1 MEDIL
6 KTLVNSRQQG
16 NSAQGADP
24 MASLVGSLLG
34 GGQSQGG
41 VNLSDGVDASDVA
54 GLVGSFLGA
63 QQAQS
68 APNQPQAQ
76 GLGGMMGALESI
88 MGGGQ
93 GASQQATDPI
103 MMLLQPFI
111 EPLAKKV
118 NISPAIAT
126 IIVSFVAH
134 KLLAH
139 HPTSGRDSN
148 TFDLDEMLG
157 QMGAGKVDSSL
168 LHNSGMVKEISK
180 RTGLDEVTAE
190 KSLDAAFTLVGNR
203 VGLGNASPKPKMPTG
218 PQANPSGGK
227 VGMNSRA
234 KSVKK

>member
-1 MEDIL
+1 MSMEDIL

-16 NSAQGADP
+16 NSSQEADP
-24 MASLVGSLLG
+24 MSSLVGSLLG

-41 VNLSDGVDASDVA
+41 VNLSDGVDAGDVA

-68 APNQPQAQ
+68 APSQPQAQ
-76 GLGGMMGALESI
+76 GLGGMMGVLESI

-93 GASQQATDPI
+93 QANDPI
-103 MMLLQPFI
+103 MKMLQPFI

-157 QMGAGKVDSSL
+157 QLGAGKVDSSL
-168 LHNSGMVKEISK
+168 LHNSGMVKEISN
-180 RTGLDEVTAE
+180 RTGLDEATAE
-190 KSLDAAFTLVGNR
+190 RSLDAAFTLVGNR

-218 PQANPSGGK
+218 QQPRPSGGK

-234 KSVKK
+234 KSIKK

>member
-1 MEDIL
+1 MSMEDIL

-16 NSAQGADP
+16 NSAQDVDS

-41 VNLSDGVDASDVA
+41 VNLSDGVDAGDVA

-68 APNQPQAQ
+68 APSQPQAQ
-76 GLGGMMGALESI
+76 GLGGMMGVLESI

-93 GASQQATDPI
+93 QANDPI
-103 MMLLQPFI
+103 MKMLQPFI

-157 QMGAGKVDSSL
+157 QLGAGKVDSSL
-168 LHNSGMVKEISK
+168 LHNSGMVKEISN
-180 RTGLDEVTAE
+180 RTGLDEATAE
-190 KSLDAAFTLVGNR
+190 RSLDAAFTLVGNR

-218 PQANPSGGK
+218 QQPKPSGGK

-234 KSVKK
+234 KSIKK

>member
-1 MEDIL
+1 MSMEDIL

-16 NSAQGADP
+16 NSAQDADP

-41 VNLSDGVDASDVA
+41 VNLSDGLDAGDVA

-68 APNQPQAQ
+68 APSQPQAQ
-76 GLGGMMGALESI
+76 GLGGMMGVLESI

-93 GASQQATDPI
+93 QANDPI
-103 MMLLQPFI
+103 MKMLQPFI

-157 QMGAGKVDSSL
+157 QLGAGKVDSSL
-168 LHNSGMVKEISK
+168 LHNSGMVKEISN
-180 RTGLDEVTAE
+180 RTGLDEATAE
-190 KSLDAAFTLVGNR
+190 RSLDAAFTLVGNR

-218 PQANPSGGK
+218 QQPKTSGGK

-234 KSVKK
+234 KSIKK

>member
-1 MEDIL
+1 MSMEDIL

-16 NSAQGADP
+16 NPAQGADP
-24 MASLVGSLLG
+24 MSSLVGSLLG

-41 VNLSDGVDASDVA
+41 VNLSDGVDAGDVA

-68 APNQPQAQ
+68 APSQPQAQ
-76 GLGGMMGALESI
+76 GLGGMMGVLESI

-93 GASQQATDPI
+93 QANDPI
-103 MMLLQPFI
+103 MKMLQPFI

-157 QMGAGKVDSSL
+157 QLGAGKVDSSL
-168 LHNSGMVKEISK
+168 LHNSGMVKEISN
-180 RTGLDEVTAE
+180 RTGLDEATAE
-190 KSLDAAFTLVGNR
+190 RSLDAAFTLVGNR

-218 PQANPSGGK
+218 QQPKPSGGK

-234 KSVKK
+234 KSIKK